1 MKSISKQERLEALDT
16 LLNARRAHTQWVAHI
31 AHITH
36 QHTPCV
42 IEDHTQ
48 CAFGKWLLKETQT
61 LGTLP
66 EFNALVEPHRQLH
79 AAYTEMKG
87 TTKPAVLRDT
97 ISSLSLVL
105 IDTIDQLEKRLNAK

>member
-1 MKSISKQERLEALDT
+1 MESICKQERLEALDT
-16 LLNARRAHTQWVAHI
+16 LLNARRAHTQWVT
-31 AHITH
+31 HITH

-66 EFNALVEPHRQLH
+66 EFKALVEPHWQLH